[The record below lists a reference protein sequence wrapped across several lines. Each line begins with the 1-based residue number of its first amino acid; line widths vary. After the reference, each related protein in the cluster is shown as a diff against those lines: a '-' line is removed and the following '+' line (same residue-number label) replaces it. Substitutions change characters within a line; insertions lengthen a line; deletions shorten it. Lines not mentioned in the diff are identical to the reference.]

1 MILEGVV
8 TVIVLELRHCL
19 LLMLEILQ
27 NFEIYRRWNLRPL
40 GFHGYQQNLSLGFES
55 SHESGRLAAIELA
68 CQSWAVAEWS
78 LAVSAT
84 IPPSSLLI
92 SSNGFKSFVRSVSK
106 SRIDGG
112 VVGAGDGVRGGD
124 TAMPWLA
131 GMMEC
136 VVCTLEVREVPAS
149 RVDEAMSSSL
159 EVAASS
165 LAVSLV
171 STASLDIS
179 IVRS

>member
-1 MILEGVV
+1 
-8 TVIVLELRHCL
+8 
-19 LLMLEILQ
+19 
-27 NFEIYRRWNLRPL
+27 
-40 GFHGYQQNLSLGFES
+40 
-55 SHESGRLAAIELA
+55 
-68 CQSWAVAEWS
+68 
-78 LAVSAT
+78 
-84 IPPSSLLI
+84 
-92 SSNGFKSFVRSVSK
+92 
-106 SRIDGG
+106 
-112 VVGAGDGVRGGD
+112 
-124 TAMPWLA
+124 MPWLA